1 MSFDTKLADAKT
13 DVENAI
19 LNNKIDGITLNG
31 AMNTNIGDQIAAL
44 ECKQVKQDVFI
55 VNDSSISVP
64 GSNVP

>member
-1 MSFDTKLADAKT
+1 MSFDTKLDDAKT

-44 ECKQVKQDVFI
+44 ECKQVK
-55 VNDSSISVP
+55 
-64 GSNVP
+64 